1 MRNPFGSTI
10 WRNQAFVRVWT
21 AATIS
26 IFGSLVTRIALPL
39 VAILVLGSGA
49 VEVALLRALELGAT
63 LIFGL
68 VAGAWVDRLRRRPVL
83 IWADLGRAVLLGS
96 VPVAFA
102 LGVLTFP
109 QLLVVSGLAAI
120 LTTFFDAADNAYLP
134 SIVERERLVDA
145 NSALAASGS
154 AAEFMAFGISG
165 FLVQIFTAPIAIAID
180 AVSYLMSAILLG
192 SIRREEPPPPKPE
205 DREPVLTEIREGLSL
220 VIHDPILRAF
230 AGAQMA
236 LAALWGIF
244 GATWF
249 LFVLED
255 LQLNPAVLGVVAGVG
270 GASSFIGAVV
280 ASRATQRWGVGPV
293 AIGGML
299 LAAVGNAFI
308 PLAPAG
314 LPLVAVGCLVMQQL
328 VADSAV
334 TVYDITEVSVR
345 QTLVHDR
352 ALGRVSST
360 FKVAAMVAQLIA
372 TLAAGVLAEVIGLRA
387 TSWLAPLGGL
397 VGAAILWFSPVR
409 HLHRAAGRG
418 RRRATA
424 RPACDRGGRRDGP
437 AARRLDAGRPDG
449 AIRRTAPPRT
459 RPGRTGSGRR
469 PSPPPR
475 RSGPGS

>member
-1 MRNPFGSTI
+1 MVPRQRTARGICSALVRNPFASPL
-10 WRNQAFVRVWT
+10 WRNQAFIRVWS

-26 IFGSLVTRIALPL
+26 IFGSLITRIALPL

-49 VEVALLRALELGAT
+49 LEVALLRGLDLGAT
-63 LIFGL
+63 LVFGL

-96 VPVAFA
+96 VPIAFA
-102 LGVLTFP
+102 LGVLSFP

-134 SIVERERLVDA
+134 TIVERDGLVDA

-165 FLVQIFTAPIAIAID
+165 FLVQILTAPIAIAID
-180 AVSYLMSAILLG
+180 AVTYLVSALLLG
-192 SIRREEPPPPKPE
+192 TIRQEEAPPPKPE
-205 DREPVLTEIREGLSL
+205 DREPVLTEIRVGLSL
-220 VIHDPILRAF
+220 VRHDPILRAF

-249 LFVLED
+249 LFVLDD
-255 LQLNPAVLGVVAGVG
+255 LGLSPAVLGVVAGVG

-280 ASRATQRWGVGPV
+280 ATRATRRWGVGTV
-293 AIGGML
+293 AIGAML

-308 PLAPAG
+308 PLAPSG
-314 LPLVAVGCLVMQQL
+314 LPFVAIGCLVMQQL

-360 FKVAAMVAQLIA
+360 FKVAAMVAQLVA
-372 TLAAGVLAEVIGLRA
+372 TLAAGLLAEAIGLRA

-397 VGAAILWFSPVR
+397 LGAAILWFSPVR
-409 HLHRAAGRG
+409 QLV
-418 RRRATA
+418 TL
-424 RPACDRGGRRDGP
+424 P
-437 AARRLDAGRPDG
+437 AAVGGGPPIDPHAIAVATEMDQPPG
-449 AIRRTAPPRT
+449 A
-459 RPGRTGSGRR
+459 
-469 PSPPPR
+469 
-475 RSGPGS
+475 